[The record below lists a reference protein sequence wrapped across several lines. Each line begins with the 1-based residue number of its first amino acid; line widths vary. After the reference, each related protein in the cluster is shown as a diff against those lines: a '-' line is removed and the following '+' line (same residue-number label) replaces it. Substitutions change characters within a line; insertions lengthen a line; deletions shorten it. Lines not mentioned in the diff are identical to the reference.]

1 MQYRSDRYIDTIST
15 SDPQAQKL
23 IDHIRKTILTV
34 NRMNREKARYTG
46 NKPEQFFIRVRG
58 RLGRNNPNAYLYA
71 KGGINYRPFSQDIKL
86 EHASR
91 VDVYFGVRR

>member
-15 SDPQAQKL
+15 SDPQVQTL
-23 IDHIRKTILTV
+23 IDRVRKTILTI
-34 NRMNREKARYTG
+34 NRMNRQKARYTG

-58 RLGRNNPNAYLYA
+58 RLGRNNPNAYLYRQGA
-71 KGGINYRPFSQDIKL
+71 PLYASYDIKL